1 MTIRHWRT
9 SHHYRH
15 SCRVILFFI
24 IQKEQAERELGWERE
39 QQEKREALEAA
50 QRELEEVLNTK
61 GAEVVLFHGKMLKS
75 IPLTLSV
82 SIQV

>member
-1 MTIRHWRT
+1 
-9 SHHYRH
+9 
-15 SCRVILFFI
+15 LFFI

-39 QQEKREALEAA
+39 QQEKREALKAA

-75 IPLTLSV
+75 IPLTHSV